1 MSAEKQIVK
10 ISEAWNKLVQRYQDD
25 DVDFMSQNMLKDMR
39 HLCEA
44 VICLVCFPQ
53 ESDFNY
59 NLIRVSLSAIR
70 KVKDKRFLLEFHEC
84 VQNSV
89 SHYCIDENNSPFLL
103 YRYLPYVLRIKRM
116 LREEYGIDC
125 FSCISTNLL
134 RYDRE
139 LEEYYYNIA
148 QVIYS
153 TEEAKGEQEVSQTM
167 YLHSQKTIYV
177 RGMLMYEITL
187 LPAGIHLSKAEGII
201 VYSKHN
207 VHTRYGIRV
216 SLVRRE
222 VSQAQMK
229 MPISLLIGYEMYIQ
243 PAELNTFAKILGFD
257 MRVSRRNIEYK
268 NLMSI
273 LQRSRYRLND
283 ILGGED
289 NLFVRFEEKLQAGVT
304 SVRLLPVFKKAREIL
319 SLKKPGVN
327 VLAYLLCTFN
337 YVIMQEQLGIEPL
350 SYMSGLYLK
359 SKCYAFEKMP
369 FCTGLSN
376 HNTRIEDVISSVNA
390 EEREHELLA
399 RKIEHNTEKNGEL
412 FMDVSE
418 LLKYKTLEEIEGL
431 INKFNSSL
439 CLQHSHREIK
449 WHNKEFLYVK
459 GYADKTAYILETLC
473 NQVRESV
480 KNYET
485 WASQQIQLNLVVDC
499 DEKSQILQKLFS
511 QSGVAII
518 TGPAGTGKSTM
529 MKHIAELFKGFKMRF
544 IASTNPAVDNLKRR
558 VAAYDEQCST
568 ISKYLHMSNKQK
580 ECELLFID
588 ECSAVSNE
596 DMYQILRCNQEN
608 NNHNFRLLILTGDAL
623 QLESISF
630 GNWFTLIPHFIS
642 DSALFNL
649 TQMHRSKD
657 VGLLRFWQSVREIS
671 ANTQEEMAKQSISSP
686 VDMSLLESEFED
698 AIILTPNYGGPLGI
712 NNLNLFLQ
720 NNNKNDSV
728 AWGHRRYKIG
738 DPVLFNDNHDFAPIV
753 HNNSKGR
760 IYDIK
765 VFDDEIIFE
774 IELDY
779 HINPMEADRLGI
791 STVDCD
797 DMDIKGTV
805 IQISVKNQRNDD
817 SVEVEEASLPF
828 NIAYAVSIHKAQGL
842 EYDHVRVVITDDV
855 QDIITHN
862 VFYTAVTRA
871 RKKLKVYWNP
881 EIADTIMKSMTK
893 NNKHREAGI
902 IAHLYGLKFLR

>member
-1 MSAEKQIVK
+1 MRAEEQIVK
-10 ISEAWNKLVQRYQDD
+10 ISKSWDKLVQKHQDD

-53 ESDFNY
+53 EPDYNY
-59 NLIRVSLSAIR
+59 ELIRVSLSAIR

-103 YRYLPYVLRIKRM
+103 YSYLPYVLRIKRM

-125 FSCISTNLL
+125 FSCISSSLL
-134 RYDRE
+134 RYDRD

-148 QVIYS
+148 RSIYS
-153 TEEAKGEQEVSQTM
+153 AEEVKEVQEVSQTM
-167 YLHSQKTIYV
+167 YLHSQKTIYI

-187 LPAGIHLSKAEGII
+187 IPAGIHLSKAEGII
-201 VYSKHN
+201 VYSRHN

-216 SLVRRE
+216 GLVRRE
-222 VSQAQMK
+222 VSQSQMQ
-229 MPISLLIGYEMYIQ
+229 MPISLLIGYALYIQ

-257 MRVSRRNIEYK
+257 LRISRRSKEYK
-268 NLMSI
+268 NLMNI
-273 LQRSRYRLND
+273 LQNSRCGLND
-283 ILGGED
+283 ILGGAD
-289 NLFVRFEEKLQAGVT
+289 NLFARFEEKLQAGLT
-304 SVRLLPVFKKAREIL
+304 SVRLLPVFKKCREIL

-327 VLAYLLCTFN
+327 VLSYLLCTFS
-337 YVIMQEQLGIEPL
+337 YTIMREQLGVEPL

-359 SKCYAFEKMP
+359 RKCYAFEKMP
-369 FCTGLSN
+369 FCTALSN
-376 HNTRIEDVISSVNA
+376 HNTRITDVFLSVNA
-390 EEREHELLA
+390 EKREHELLA
-399 RKIEHNTEKNGEL
+399 RKIEQNTEKNGEL

-418 LLKYKTLEEIEGL
+418 LLKYKTLEEIEAFV
-431 INKFNSSL
+431 NKFNSSL
-439 CLQHSHREIK
+439 YSQHTHREIK
-449 WHNKEFLYVK
+449 WYKKQFLYIK
-459 GYADKTAYILETLC
+459 GYADKTAYILKALC
-473 NQVRESV
+473 NQVSKSV

-485 WASQQIQLNLVVDC
+485 WAAQQIQLNMVVDC

-518 TGPAGTGKSTM
+518 TGPAGTGKSMM
-529 MKHIAELFKGFKMRF
+529 MKYIAELFKGFTMRF
-544 IASTNPAVDNLKRR
+544 IASTNPAVDNLKQR

-580 ECELLFID
+580 ECQLLFID
-588 ECSAVSNE
+588 ECSAVSND
-596 DMYQILRCNQEN
+596 DMYQILKCNQEN
-608 NNHNFRLLILTGDAL
+608 NNQNFRLLILTGDAL

-671 ANTQEEMAKQSISSP
+671 TNTQEEMAKQSISYP
-686 VDMSLLESEFED
+686 VDKTLLESEFED
-698 AIILTPNYGGPLGI
+698 SIILTPNYGGPLGI
-712 NNLNLFLQ
+712 NNLNIFLQ
-720 NNNKNDSV
+720 NNNENDSV
-728 AWGHRRYKIG
+728 TWGHRRYKIG
-738 DPVLFNDNHDFAPIV
+738 DPVLFNDSHDYSPIV

-765 VFDDEIIFE
+765 VFENEIIFE

-779 HINPMEADRLGI
+779 HINPIEADRLGI

-805 IQISVKNQRNDD
+805 IQISVKNQSNDD

-842 EYDHVRVVITDDV
+842 EYDYVRVVITDDV
-855 QDIITHN
+855 QDIVTHN

-871 RKKLKVYWNP
+871 RKKLRVYWNP
-881 EIADTIMKSMTK
+881 ETADAIMKSMTRD
-893 NNKHREAGI
+893 NKHREAGI
-902 IAHLYGLKFLR
+902 VAHLYQLNFLR